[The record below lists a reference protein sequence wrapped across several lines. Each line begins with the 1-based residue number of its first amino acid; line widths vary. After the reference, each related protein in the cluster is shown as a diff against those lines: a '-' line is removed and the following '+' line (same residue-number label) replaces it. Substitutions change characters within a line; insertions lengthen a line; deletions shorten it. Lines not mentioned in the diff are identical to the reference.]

1 MHAEYAIPPDLL
13 LDCGFANCGVSHSP
27 VSLLD
32 LARLDSVPRVMSAWP
47 AIPASL
53 IRIQGRLRSWGVFVR
68 MV

>member
-1 MHAEYAIPPDLL
+1 MQSMPFPLICFWIADLQTA
-13 LDCGFANCGVSHSP
+13 GFRISQ
-27 VSLLD
+27 SLLD